1 MAVRRWLGDTL
12 LNAGLV
18 TRQQLDEALAVQN
31 TTGQK
36 LGQTL
41 VSLGYL
47 TDASLLQT
55 LCADAGIPY
64 LTDDELQ
71 PQPDAAS
78 LIPLELARTN
88 AVVPLKLESRHLVI
102 AMADPFDLLTIRSLT
117 RAAGRS
123 VRVVGAQ
130 REAVLRAIELVY
142 GAAGNAAR
150 PAAATEG
157 GQMRMAV
164 GAAAASM
171 PSSGSMPSPAAMPTA
186 PGASHAPA
194 TAPAPSA
201 PRLELSRGAD
211 SALPRTTGRP
221 GWAGANAQASSPT
234 DEGSAAGV
242 VDEIIRRGV
251 DMSATDIHVEPL
263 DEVIRVRYRVDGLL
277 TEGPSFPK
285 SVQSSLISRIKI
297 LATLDIADTR
307 MPQDGRVR
315 LRFGSRSVDLRVSTF
330 PTLHGEDIV
339 LRILDRGRV
348 ALQLDRL
355 GVEPDDLLLLRTA
368 LQRPHGLVPVTGPTG
383 SGKTTTLYAA
393 LTELNTGD
401 RAIITLEDPIEYEI
415 SSIRQSQVNVRA
427 GLTFASGLRSI
438 LRHDPN
444 IILVGEIRDEET
456 MQIALSAALT
466 GHLVLT
472 TLHTTTAAGTIP
484 RLLDMGAEPFVIAS
498 AVSMFVSQR
507 LVRVLCSGCK
517 AKVDVPGAVRKRFG
531 LDDAV
536 LYGPRGCQ
544 LCRGSGY
551 KGRLGIFE
559 ILPMSPDI
567 IAAIDQRMPPEQIHR
582 DSGRPTLLQDGLR
595 KVRAGVTTLD
605 EILRVTT

>member
-12 LNAGLV
+12 LEAKLV
-18 TRQQLDEALAVQN
+18 TRQQLDEALALQN

-47 TDASLLQT
+47 TDALLLQT

-71 PQPDAAS
+71 PQPDAAA
-78 LIPLELARTN
+78 LIPIELARTHV
-88 AVVPLKLESRHLVI
+88 VVPLKLESRHLVI
-102 AMADPFDLLTIRSLT
+102 AMADPFDLLTIRALT

-130 REAVLRAIELVY
+130 REAVLRAIEKVY
-142 GAAGNAAR
+142 AGAAIAASGR
-150 PAAATEG
+150 ASTSAKVSVGGAGTSSAVPVPAA
-157 GQMRMAV
+157 
-164 GAAAASM
+164 
-171 PSSGSMPSPAAMPTA
+171 PAAQ
-186 PGASHAPA
+186 PA
-194 TAPAPSA
+194 TAPPAA
-201 PRLELSRGAD
+201 PRLELSRGTDQSSPGA
-211 SALPRTTGRP
+211 RTFQRP
-221 GWAGANAQASSPT
+221 GWPAQTSPAPG
-234 DEGSAAGV
+234 DEGSAAAV
-242 VDEIIRRGV
+242 VDDIIRRGV
-251 DMSATDIHVEPL
+251 DLSATDIHIEPL
-263 DEVIRVRYRVDGLL
+263 DDVIRVRYRVDGLL
-277 TEGPSFPK
+277 TDGPSFPK
-285 SVQSSLISRIKI
+285 ASQLALISRVKI
-297 LATLDIADTR
+297 LATLDIADSR
-307 MPQDGRVR
+307 LPQDGRVR

-348 ALQLDRL
+348 ELQLEKL
-355 GVEPDDLLLLRTA
+355 GVEPDDLMLLRSA
-368 LQRPHGLVPVTGPTG
+368 LQKPFGLIPVTGPTG

-415 SSIRQSQVNVRA
+415 PSIRQSQVNVRA

-444 IILVGEIRDEET
+444 VILVGEIRDQET

-484 RLLDMGAEPFVIAS
+484 RLLDMGAEPFVVAS
-498 AVSMFVSQR
+498 AVTMFVSQR
-507 LVRVLCSGCK
+507 LVRVLCTNCK
-517 AKVDVPGAVRKRFG
+517 ARSDVPTAVRKRFG

-536 LYGPRGCQ
+536 LYAPKGCHV
-544 LCRGSGY
+544 CRNTGY

-559 ILPMSPDI
+559 LLPMSPDI
-567 IAAIDQRMPPEQIHR
+567 VTAIEQRTQPDQIHR
-582 DSGRPTLLQDGLR
+582 DSGRPTLLQDGIR

-605 EILRVTT
+605 EILRVTN

>member
-12 LNAGLV
+12 LEAGLV

-55 LCADAGIPY
+55 LCTDAGVPY

-71 PQPDAAS
+71 PQADATA
-78 LIPLELARTN
+78 LIPIELARSHV
-88 AVVPLKLESRHLVI
+88 VVPLKLESRHLVI
-102 AMADPFDLLTIRSLT
+102 AMADPFDLLTIRALT

-130 REAVLRAIELVY
+130 REAVLRAIEKVY
-142 GAAGNAAR
+142 SGAAVASR
-150 PAAATEG
+150 
-157 GQMRMAV
+157 
-164 GAAAASM
+164 GAAVPKAAVAGA
-171 PSSGSMPSPAAMPTA
+171 SSSPVPTTPPPASTA
-186 PGASHAPA
+186 PP
-194 TAPAPSA
+194 PPK
-201 PRLELSRGAD
+201 LELSRGTDMGSPGA
-211 SALPRTTGRP
+211 RTFQRP
-221 GWAGANAQASSPT
+221 GWPAQSSAPT
-234 DEGSAAGV
+234 GDEGTAAAV
-242 VDEIIRRGV
+242 VDDIIRRGV
-251 DMSATDIHVEPL
+251 DLGATDIHIEPL
-263 DEVIRVRYRVDGLL
+263 DDVIRVRYRIDGLL
-277 TEGPSFPK
+277 TDGPTFPK
-285 SVQSSLISRIKI
+285 SSQLALISRVKI
-297 LATLDIADTR
+297 LATLDIADSR
-307 MPQDGRVR
+307 LPQDGRVR
-315 LRFGSRSVDLRVSTF
+315 LRFGARSVDLRVSTF

-348 ALQLDRL
+348 ELQLEKL
-355 GVEPDDLLLLRTA
+355 GVEPDDLMLLRSA
-368 LQRPHGLVPVTGPTG
+368 LQKPFGLIPVTGPTG

-415 SSIRQSQVNVRA
+415 PSIRQSQVNVRA

-444 IILVGEIRDEET
+444 VILVGEIRDEET

-484 RLLDMGAEPFVIAS
+484 RLLDMGAEPFVVAS

-507 LVRVLCSGCK
+507 LVRVLCSNCK
-517 AKVDVPGAVRKRFG
+517 ARSDVPLAVRKRFG

-536 LYGPRGCQ
+536 LYAPKGCQ
-544 LCRGSGY
+544 LCRGTGY

-559 ILPMSPDI
+559 LLPMSPDI
-567 IAAIDQRMPPEQIHR
+567 VTAIEQRAQPDQIHR
-582 DSGRPTLLQDGLR
+582 DSGRPTLLQDGMR
-595 KVRAGVTTLD
+595 KVRAGLTTLD
-605 EILRVTT
+605 EILRVTN

>member
-64 LTDDELQ
+64 LTDDELE
-71 PQPDAAS
+71 PQYDAAS
-78 LIPLELARTN
+78 LIPIELARTH
-88 AVVPLKLESRHLVI
+88 AVVPLKLESRHLVV
-102 AMADPFDLLTIRSLT
+102 AMADPFDLVTIRSLT

-130 REAVLRAIELVY
+130 RESVLRAIERVHS
-142 GAAGNAAR
+142 AGGGTPVVAR
-150 PAAATEG
+150 PSGAVTEDT
-157 GQMRMAV
+157 QMRVAV
-164 GAAAASM
+164 GGAPSAVPAPAPAS
-171 PSSGSMPSPAAMPTA
+171 
-186 PGASHAPA
+186 PGASHTVT
-194 TAPAPSA
+194 TASPPSG

-211 SALPRTTGRP
+211 TRTAGRP
-221 GWAGANAQASSPT
+221 GWAVANAQAAAPA
-234 DEGSAAGV
+234 DEGSAASV
-242 VDEIIRRGV
+242 VDEVIRRGI
-251 DMSATDIHVEPL
+251 DMSATDIHIEPL
-263 DEVIRVRYRVDGLL
+263 DDVIRVRYRIDGLL

-285 SVQSSLISRIKI
+285 AAQAALISRVKI
-297 LATLDIADTR
+297 LATLDIADSR
-307 MPQDGRVR
+307 LPQDGRVR
-315 LRFGSRSVDLRVSTF
+315 LRVGARSVDLRVSTF

-348 ALQLDRL
+348 ALQLDKL
-355 GVEPDDLLLLRTA
+355 GVEADDLLLLRTA
-368 LQRPHGLVPVTGPTG
+368 LQKPHGLVPVTGPTG

-393 LTELNTGD
+393 LSELNTGD

-415 SSIRQSQVNVRA
+415 PQIRQSQVNVRA

-444 IILVGEIRDEET
+444 VILVGEVRDPET
-456 MQIALSAALT
+456 MQIALSASLT

-484 RLLDMGAEPFVIAS
+484 RLLDMGAEPFVLAS
-498 AVSMFVSQR
+498 AVNMFVSQR
-507 LVRVLCSGCK
+507 LVRVLCPNCK
-517 AKVDVPGAVRKRFG
+517 VKIEMTGAVRKRFG
-531 LDDAV
+531 LDEAT
-536 LYGPRGCQ
+536 LYGPKGCSQ
-544 LCRGSGY
+544 CRTTGF
-551 KGRLGIFE
+551 KGRLGLFE

-567 IAAIDQRMPPEQIHR
+567 VTAIYERTAPDQIHR
-582 DSGRPTLLQDGLR
+582 DSGRPTLLMDGMR
-595 KVRAGVTTLD
+595 KVRSGVTTLD
-605 EILRVTT
+605 EILRVTS

>member
-71 PQPDAAS
+71 PQPDAAA
-78 LIPLELARTN
+78 LIPIELARTHG
-88 AVVPLKLESRHLVI
+88 VVPLKLESRHLVL
-102 AMADPFDLLTIRSLT
+102 AMSDPFDLLTIRSLT

-130 REAVLRAIELVY
+130 REAVLRAIEKLY
-142 GAAGNAAR
+142 AAAGAAPAVAR
-150 PAAATEG
+150 PSGAVHENA
-157 GQMRMAV
+157 QMRMAV
-164 GAAAASM
+164 GGMPSTVATPAASPVASHTAAA
-171 PSSGSMPSPAAMPTA
+171 
-186 PGASHAPA
+186 GAS
-194 TAPAPSA
+194 SA

-211 SALPRTTGRP
+211 ARTAGRP
-221 GWAGANAQASSPT
+221 GWAGANAQSAAPA
-234 DEGSAAGV
+234 DEGTAASV
-242 VDEIIRRGV
+242 VDDIIRRGI
-251 DMSATDIHVEPL
+251 DIAATDIHIEPL
-263 DEVIRVRYRVDGLL
+263 DDVIRVRYRIDGLL
-277 TEGPSFPK
+277 TDGPSFPK
-285 SVQSSLISRIKI
+285 SAQSSLISRVKI
-297 LATLDIADTR
+297 LAALDIADTR
-307 MPQDGRVR
+307 LPQDGRVR
-315 LRFGSRSVDLRVSTF
+315 LRIGSRSVDLRVSTF

-348 ALQLDRL
+348 ALQLDKL
-355 GVEPDDLLLLRTA
+355 GVEADDLLLLRTA
-368 LQRPHGLVPVTGPTG
+368 LQKPHGLVPVTGPTG

-415 SSIRQSQVNVRA
+415 PSIRQSQVNVRA

-444 IILVGEIRDEET
+444 VILVGEIRDQET

-498 AVSMFVSQR
+498 AVTMFVSQR
-507 LVRVLCSGCK
+507 LVRVLCTGCK
-517 AKVDVPGAVRKRFG
+517 AKVDMPTAVRKRFG

-544 LCRGSGY
+544 ICRGSGY

-567 IAAIDQRMPPEQIHR
+567 IAAIDQRTPPDQIHR
-582 DSGRPTLLQDGLR
+582 DSGRPTLMQDGLR

>member
-18 TRQQLDEALAVQN
+18 TRQQLDEALAVQH

-47 TDASLLQT
+47 TDAALLQT

-71 PQPDAAS
+71 PQADAAV
-78 LIPLELARTN
+78 LIPLELARSH
-88 AVVPLKLESRHLVI
+88 AVVPLKLESRHLVL

-130 REAVLRAIELVY
+130 REAVLRAIEKCY
-142 GAAGNAAR
+142 AAAHAPALAR
-150 PAAATEG
+150 PAAVGENAPL
-157 GQMRMAV
+157 RMAV
-164 GAAAASM
+164 GAAPVAL
-171 PSSGSMPSPAAMPTA
+171 PSPVLASAA
-186 PGASHAPA
+186 PGASHA
-194 TAPAPSA
+194 SQSSV

-211 SALPRTTGRP
+211 HARAGGRAP
-221 GWAGANAQASSPT
+221 WAGAAPAAGMPA
-234 DEGSAAGV
+234 DEGSAATV

-251 DMSATDIHVEPL
+251 DLSATDIHVEPL
-263 DEVIRVRYRVDGLL
+263 DDVIRVRYRIDGLL
-277 TEGPSFPK
+277 TDGASFPK
-285 SVQSSLISRIKI
+285 SAQSALISRIKI
-297 LATLDIADTR
+297 LATLDIADNR
-307 MPQDGRVR
+307 LPQDGRVR

-348 ALQLDRL
+348 ALQLDKL
-355 GVEPDDLLLLRTA
+355 GIEPDDLLLLRSA
-368 LQRPHGLVPVTGPTG
+368 LQKPHGLVPVTGPTG

-401 RAIITLEDPIEYEI
+401 RAIITLEDPVEYEI
-415 SSIRQSQVNVRA
+415 PSIRQSQVNVRA

-444 IILVGEIRDEET
+444 VILVGEIRDQET

-484 RLLDMGAEPFVIAS
+484 RLLDMGAEPFVLAS

-507 LVRVLCSGCK
+507 LVRVLCTGCK
-517 AKVDVPGAVRKRFG
+517 AKTDVPTAVRKRFG

-536 LYGPRGCQ
+536 LYAPRGCQ
-544 LCRGSGY
+544 MCRGSGY

-559 ILPMSPDI
+559 LLPMSPDI
-567 IAAIDQRMPPEQIHR
+567 VAAIDQRTPPEQIHR
-582 DSGRPTLLQDGLR
+582 DSGRPNLLQDGVR

>member
-1 MAVRRWLGDTL
+1 MG
-12 LNAGLV
+12 G
-18 TRQQLDEALAVQN
+18 
-31 TTGQK
+31 
-36 LGQTL
+36 
-41 VSLGYL
+41 
-47 TDASLLQT
+47 ASST
-55 LCADAGIPY
+55 SA
-64 LTDDELQ
+64 
-71 PQPDAAS
+71 
-78 LIPLELARTN
+78 
-88 AVVPLKLESRHLVI
+88 
-102 AMADPFDLLTIRSLT
+102 
-117 RAAGRS
+117 
-123 VRVVGAQ
+123 
-130 REAVLRAIELVY
+130 
-142 GAAGNAAR
+142 
-150 PAAATEG
+150 
-157 GQMRMAV
+157 
-164 GAAAASM
+164 
-171 PSSGSMPSPAAMPTA
+171 PTS
-186 PGASHAPA
+186 PGASHGAA
-194 TAPAPSA
+194 ASASSA

-211 SALPRTTGRP
+211 ARTTGRP
-221 GWAGANAQASSPT
+221 GWAGATAQSAPSA
-234 DEGSAAGV
+234 DEGTAASV
-242 VDEIIRRGV
+242 VDDIIRRGI
-251 DMSATDIHVEPL
+251 DMSATDIHIEPL
-263 DEVIRVRYRVDGLL
+263 DDVIRVRYRIDGLL
-277 TEGPSFPK
+277 TDGPSFPK
-285 SVQSSLISRIKI
+285 SAQSSLISRVKI
-297 LATLDIADTR
+297 LATLDIADAR
-307 MPQDGRVR
+307 LPQDGRVR
-315 LRFGSRSVDLRVSTF
+315 VRVGSRSVDLRVSTF

-348 ALQLDRL
+348 ALQLEKL
-355 GVEPDDLLLLRTA
+355 GVEPDDLMLLRTA
-368 LQRPHGLVPVTGPTG
+368 LQKPHGLIPVTGPTG

-415 SSIRQSQVNVRA
+415 PSIRQSQVNVRA

-444 IILVGEIRDEET
+444 VILVGEIRDQET

-498 AVSMFVSQR
+498 AVTMFVSQR
-507 LVRVLCSGCK
+507 LVRVLCTGCK
-517 AKVDVPGAVRKRFG
+517 ARVDVPTAVRKRFG

-544 LCRGSGY
+544 ICRGSGY

-567 IAAIDQRMPPEQIHR
+567 VAAIDQRTAPDQIHR

>member
-18 TRQQLDEALAVQN
+18 TRPQLDEALAVQN

-47 TDASLLQT
+47 TEASLLQT

-71 PQPDAAS
+71 PQPDAAT
-78 LIPLELARTN
+78 LIPIELARAN
-88 AVVPLKLESRHLVI
+88 GVVPLKLESRHLII
-102 AMADPFDLLTIRSLT
+102 AMSDPFDLLTIRSLT

-130 REAVLRAIELVY
+130 REAVLRAIEKVY
-142 GAAGNAAR
+142 SAGAAPALARSSGAVRESALRVAA
-150 PAAATEG
+150 G
-157 GQMRMAV
+157 
-164 GAAAASM
+164 GAASVA
-171 PSSGSMPSPAAMPTA
+171 PS
-186 PGASHAPA
+186 
-194 TAPAPSA
+194 APAPAGGGHAATAA
-201 PRLELSRGAD
+201 PRLELTRGSDA
-211 SALPRTTGRP
+211 RTAGRP
-221 GWAGANAQASSPT
+221 GWAGANAQASPPA
-234 DEGSAAGV
+234 DEGSAASV
-242 VDEIIRRGV
+242 VDDIIRRGI
-251 DMSATDIHVEPL
+251 DLSATDIHIEPL
-263 DEVIRVRYRVDGLL
+263 DDVIRVRYRIDGLL
-277 TEGPSFPK
+277 TDGASFPK
-285 SVQSSLISRIKI
+285 SAQSSLISRVKI
-297 LATLDIADTR
+297 LATLDIADNR
-307 MPQDGRVR
+307 LPQDGRVR
-315 LRFGSRSVDLRVSTF
+315 LRVGSRSVDLRVSTF

-348 ALQLDRL
+348 ALQLDKL
-355 GVEPDDLLLLRTA
+355 GVEPDDLMLLRTA
-368 LQRPHGLVPVTGPTG
+368 LQKPHGLIPVTGPTG

-415 SSIRQSQVNVRA
+415 PSIRQSQVNVRA

-444 IILVGEIRDEET
+444 VILVGEIRDQET

-498 AVSMFVSQR
+498 AVTMFVSQR
-507 LVRVLCSGCK
+507 LVRVLCTGCK
-517 AKVDVPGAVRKRFG
+517 AKVDVPTAVRRRFG

-544 LCRGSGY
+544 FCRGSGY

-567 IAAIDQRMPPEQIHR
+567 IAAIDQRTPPDQIHR
-582 DSGRPTLLQDGLR
+582 DSGRPNLLQDGLR

>member
-41 VSLGYL
+41 VSLGYI
-47 TDASLLQT
+47 TDTALLET
-55 LCADAGIPY
+55 LCADAGIPF
-64 LTDDELQ
+64 LTETEVR
-71 PQPDAAS
+71 PQPDAVA
-78 LIPLELARTN
+78 LIPIELARSH

-117 RAAGRS
+117 KAAGRS

-130 REAVLRAIELVY
+130 RDVVLNVIDTAYAAAASVAATAGARAVA
-142 GAAGNAAR
+142 GA
-150 PAAATEG
+150 PAAAT
-157 GQMRMAV
+157 
-164 GAAAASM
+164 
-171 PSSGSMPSPAAMPTA
+171 P
-186 PGASHAPA
+186 APA
-194 TAPAPSA
+194 TPGAEGTVPPK
-201 PRLELSRGAD
+201 LELSRGAD
-211 SALPRTTGRP
+211 APAARSTAGRP
-221 GWAGANAQASSPT
+221 GWGAATAAAAPRA
-234 DEGSAAGV
+234 DEGNAAGV
-242 VDEIIRRGV
+242 VDDIIRRGIEI
-251 DMSATDIHVEPL
+251 SATDIHLEPHEEL
-263 DEVIRVRYRVDGLL
+263 LRVRYRVDGLL
-277 TEGPSFPK
+277 TEGPTFPK
-285 SVQSSLISRIKI
+285 TSQSALISRMKI
-297 LATLDIADTR
+297 LASLDIADAR

-315 LRFGSRSVDLRVSTF
+315 IRIGSRSVDLRVSTF

-348 ALQLDRL
+348 ALQLERL
-355 GVEPDDLLLLRTA
+355 GIESDDLLLLRTA
-368 LQRPHGLVPVTGPTG
+368 LQKPHGLIPVTGPTG

-393 LTELNTGD
+393 LSELNTGD

-415 SSIRQSQVNVRA
+415 PQIRQSQVNVRA

-444 IILVGEIRDEET
+444 VILVGEVRDPET
-456 MQIALSAALT
+456 MQIALSASLT

-484 RLLDMGAEPFVIAS
+484 RLLDMGAEPFVLAS
-498 AVSMFVSQR
+498 AVNMFVSQR
-507 LVRVLCSGCK
+507 LVRVLCPNCK
-517 AKVDVPGAVRKRFG
+517 VKIEMTGAVRKRFG
-531 LDDAV
+531 LDEAT
-536 LYGPRGCQ
+536 LYGPKGCSQ
-544 LCRGSGY
+544 CRTTGF
-551 KGRLGIFE
+551 KGRLGLFE

-567 IAAIDQRMPPEQIHR
+567 VTAIYEKTAPEQIHA

-595 KVRAGVTTLD
+595 KVRAGLTTLD
-605 EILRVTT
+605 EVLRVTT

>member
-18 TRQQLDEALAVQN
+18 TRQQLDEALAVQS

-71 PQPDAAS
+71 PQPDAAT
-78 LIPLELARTN
+78 LIPVELARAN
-88 AVVPLKLESRHLVI
+88 GVVPLKLESRHVI
-102 AMADPFDLLTIRSLT
+102 VAMSDPFDLLTIRSLT

-130 REAVLRAIELVY
+130 REAVLRAIEKVY
-142 GAAGNAAR
+142 SAAAGVAAVSRSSGAIHDSAHIRLAAGGAAVAA
-150 PAAATEG
+150 
-157 GQMRMAV
+157 
-164 GAAAASM
+164 
-171 PSSGSMPSPAAMPTA
+171 PSPAS
-186 PGASHAPA
+186 PGASHA
-194 TAPAPSA
+194 TAAAAPGA
-201 PRLELSRGAD
+201 PRLELSRGIDA
-211 SALPRTTGRP
+211 RTAGRP
-221 GWAGANAQASSPT
+221 GWAGANAQGAAPA
-234 DEGSAAGV
+234 DEGSAASV
-242 VDEIIRRGV
+242 VDDIIRRGIDV
-251 DMSATDIHVEPL
+251 SATDIHIEPL
-263 DEVIRVRYRVDGLL
+263 DDVIRVRYRIDGLL
-277 TEGPSFPK
+277 TDGPSFPK
-285 SVQSSLISRIKI
+285 SAQSSLISRVKI
-297 LATLDIADTR
+297 LATLDIADAR
-307 MPQDGRVR
+307 LPQDGRVR
-315 LRFGSRSVDLRVSTF
+315 LRIGSRSVDLRVSTF

-348 ALQLDRL
+348 ALQLDKL
-355 GVEPDDLLLLRTA
+355 GVEPDDLMLLRTA
-368 LQRPHGLVPVTGPTG
+368 LQKPHGLIPVTGPTG

-415 SSIRQSQVNVRA
+415 PSIRQSQVNVRA

-444 IILVGEIRDEET
+444 VILVGEIRDQET

-498 AVSMFVSQR
+498 AVTMFVSQR
-507 LVRVLCSGCK
+507 LIRVLCTGCK
-517 AKVDVPGAVRKRFG
+517 ARVEMPTAVRKRFG

-544 LCRGSGY
+544 ICRGSGY

-567 IAAIDQRMPPEQIHR
+567 IAAIDQRTPPDQIHR

-595 KVRAGVTTLD
+595 KVRAGITTLD
-605 EILRVTT
+605 EILRVTN